1 MNIQETLLK
10 LADYN
15 ASFRIFNGNTIVGI
29 TYPEKW
35 QILKPNN
42 KEIIFD
48 HDLQDVNTY
57 YYCAPLSLDIMMIF
71 DCINLTITFNQ
82 ELELKTKLFQRKIK
96 ELQTIFT
103 EQPLEILNTLTF
115 EFNYSKKKKKQN
127 SNHKIDKEK
136 TKEEEVVVE
145 KTNEETLIT
154 TEKKEEEDVNN
165 N

>member
-35 QILKPNN
+35 QILKPSN

-57 YYCAPLSLDIMMIF
+57 YYFAPLSLDIMMIF

-82 ELELKTKLFQRKIK
+82 ELELKRKKSRTQLIKLI
-96 ELQTIFT
+96 
-103 EQPLEILNTLTF
+103 
-115 EFNYSKKKKKQN
+115 KKKQR
-127 SNHKIDKEK
+127 
-136 TKEEEVVVE
+136 
-145 KTNEETLIT
+145 
-154 TEKKEEEDVNN
+154 KKKLLNKQAKKL
-165 N
+165 